1 MIFFEEKEAPVIPYT
16 LSRCDSCGHDSKR
29 KFAPDDYLYKESECG
44 KCGKAEVILGI
55 FGEAEGSASS

>member
-1 MIFFEEKEAPVIPYT
+1 MIFGEKEIPVVPYT
-16 LSRCDSCGHDSKR
+16 VSRCDSCGHNSKR

-55 FGEAEGSASS
+55 FGEDISGAN